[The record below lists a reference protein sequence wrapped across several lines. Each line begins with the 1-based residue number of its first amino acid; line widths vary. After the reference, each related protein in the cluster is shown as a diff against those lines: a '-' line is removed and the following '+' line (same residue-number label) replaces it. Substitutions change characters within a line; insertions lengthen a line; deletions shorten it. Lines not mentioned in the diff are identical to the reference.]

1 MDEYYRAIRLLPA
14 WLAQPLARLPQNT
27 AEKVHELRLRTGCG
41 ICLSIAGQQTT
52 LDELPECPQTL
63 RGRTLDAL
71 QMDEIL
77 YVLCGGSVHTHQAEL
92 AQGYLT
98 TASGCRVGV
107 GGRFVLRG
115 PEDVVL
121 QRLLSLNFRIARPIC
136 TELPAEL
143 CTLLQGHFIG
153 ALLVGEP
160 DSGKTTLLR
169 QIARELAAQKR
180 AVAVIDERGE
190 LFPPERQNGDALDC
204 ISGLPKGRAV
214 QMALRTLAP
223 QVILLDELGDLT
235 EVTALEQG
243 FFSGVEFVASVH
255 AATLEDALQR
265 PQVRILQQHCGFLS
279 CWKDAVHRAGFG
291 RSGSFRCYDAAHSG
305 CSAVAVVRLAGRGC
319 HTGPYGT
326 APCCITEMPCAS
338 GTHPAGGRVPPGRP
352 AAALRRA
359 LPGRHTGIRRP
370 LLTGGP
376 TAGGPDAGRTAV
388 LPDVHVRPWP
398 CGSAAGVRTAGLLPG
413 PPAGFA
419 ANGRTR
425 CPAAGRSAPQTGPCS
440 RDGNGAAAHLNSEI
454 LEETTQMEID
464 LVFKIAAIG
473 IIVAVLNQLL
483 IRSGRED
490 QAMMTTLAGL
500 VVVLSILVKQISTL
514 FVTIKALFSL

>member
-121 QRLLSLNFRIARPIC
+121 QRLSSLNFRIARPIC

-190 LFPPERQNGDALDC
+190 LFPPERQNGD
-204 ISGLPKGRAV
+204 
-214 QMALRTLAP
+214 
-223 QVILLDELGDLT
+223 LT
-235 EVTALEQG
+235 EVAALEQG

-265 PQVRILQQHCGFLS
+265 PQVRVLQQQGALRFL
-279 CWKDAVHRAGFG
+279 VLLEG
-291 RSGSFRCYDAAHSG
+291 R
-305 CSAVAVVRLAGRGC
+305 
-319 HTGPYGT
+319 
-326 APCCITEMPCAS
+326 CA
-338 GTHPAGGRVPPGRP
+338 PGR
-352 AAALRRA
+352 
-359 LPGRHTGIRRP
+359 IREIRQLP
-370 LLTGGP
+370 LL
-376 TAGGPDAGRTAV
+376 
-388 LPDVHVRPWP
+388 
-398 CGSAAGVRTAGLLPG
+398 
-413 PPAGFA
+413 
-419 ANGRTR
+419 
-425 CPAAGRSAPQTGPCS
+425 
-440 RDGNGAAAHLNSEI
+440 
-454 LEETTQMEID
+454 
-464 LVFKIAAIG
+464 
-473 IIVAVLNQLL
+473 
-483 IRSGRED
+483 
-490 QAMMTTLAGL
+490 
-500 VVVLSILVKQISTL
+500 
-514 FVTIKALFSL
+514 

>member
-190 LFPPERQNGDALDC
+190 LFR
-204 ISGLPKGRAV
+204 
-214 QMALRTLAP
+214 
-223 QVILLDELGDLT
+223 
-235 EVTALEQG
+235 
-243 FFSGVEFVASVH
+243 
-255 AATLEDALQR
+255 
-265 PQVRILQQHCGFLS
+265 
-279 CWKDAVHRAGFG
+279 
-291 RSGSFRCYDAAHSG
+291 
-305 CSAVAVVRLAGRGC
+305 
-319 HTGPYGT
+319 
-326 APCCITEMPCAS
+326 
-338 GTHPAGGRVPPGRP
+338 
-352 AAALRRA
+352 
-359 LPGRHTGIRRP
+359 
-370 LLTGGP
+370 
-376 TAGGPDAGRTAV
+376 
-388 LPDVHVRPWP
+388 
-398 CGSAAGVRTAGLLPG
+398 
-413 PPAGFA
+413 
-419 ANGRTR
+419 
-425 CPAAGRSAPQTGPCS
+425 
-440 RDGNGAAAHLNSEI
+440 
-454 LEETTQMEID
+454 
-464 LVFKIAAIG
+464 
-473 IIVAVLNQLL
+473 
-483 IRSGRED
+483 RSGRM
-490 QAMMTTLAGL
+490 AMPLTA
-500 VVVLSILVKQISTL
+500 SAACP
-514 FVTIKALFSL
+514 KAVRSRWRCGRWPRR

>member
-41 ICLSIAGQQTT
+41 VCLSIAGQQTT
-52 LDELPECPQTL
+52 LDELPECPSAL
-63 RGRTLDAL
+63 RGRKLDAL

-190 LFPPERQNGDALDC
+190 LFPPERQNGDVLDC

-235 EVTALEQG
+235 EVAALEQG

-265 PQVRILQQHCGFLS
+265 PQVRVLQQQGALRFL
-279 CWKDAVHRAGFG
+279 VLLEG
-291 RSGSFRCYDAAHSG
+291 R
-305 CSAVAVVRLAGRGC
+305 
-319 HTGPYGT
+319 
-326 APCCITEMPCAS
+326 CA
-338 GTHPAGGRVPPGRP
+338 PGR
-352 AAALRRA
+352 
-359 LPGRHTGIRRP
+359 IREIRQLP
-370 LLTGGP
+370 LL
-376 TAGGPDAGRTAV
+376 
-388 LPDVHVRPWP
+388 
-398 CGSAAGVRTAGLLPG
+398 
-413 PPAGFA
+413 
-419 ANGRTR
+419 
-425 CPAAGRSAPQTGPCS
+425 
-440 RDGNGAAAHLNSEI
+440 
-454 LEETTQMEID
+454 
-464 LVFKIAAIG
+464 
-473 IIVAVLNQLL
+473 
-483 IRSGRED
+483 
-490 QAMMTTLAGL
+490 
-500 VVVLSILVKQISTL
+500 
-514 FVTIKALFSL
+514 

>member
-143 CTLLQGHFIG
+143 CALLQGHFIG

-169 QIARELAAQKR
+169 QIAGNWLHR
-180 AVAVIDERGE
+180 
-190 LFPPERQNGDALDC
+190 NG
-204 ISGLPKGRAV
+204 
-214 QMALRTLAP
+214 
-223 QVILLDELGDLT
+223 
-235 EVTALEQG
+235 
-243 FFSGVEFVASVH
+243 
-255 AATLEDALQR
+255 
-265 PQVRILQQHCGFLS
+265 
-279 CWKDAVHRAGFG
+279 
-291 RSGSFRCYDAAHSG
+291 
-305 CSAVAVVRLAGRGC
+305 
-319 HTGPYGT
+319 
-326 APCCITEMPCAS
+326 
-338 GTHPAGGRVPPGRP
+338 
-352 AAALRRA
+352 
-359 LPGRHTGIRRP
+359 
-370 LLTGGP
+370 
-376 TAGGPDAGRTAV
+376 
-388 LPDVHVRPWP
+388 PW
-398 CGSAAGVRTAGLLPG
+398 L
-413 PPAGFA
+413 
-419 ANGRTR
+419 
-425 CPAAGRSAPQTGPCS
+425 
-440 RDGNGAAAHLNSEI
+440 
-454 LEETTQMEID
+454 
-464 LVFKIAAIG
+464 
-473 IIVAVLNQLL
+473 
-483 IRSGRED
+483 
-490 QAMMTTLAGL
+490 
-500 VVVLSILVKQISTL
+500 
-514 FVTIKALFSL
+514 

>member
-235 EVTALEQG
+235 EVAALEQG

-265 PQVRILQQHCGFLS
+265 PQVR
-279 CWKDAVHRAGFG
+279 V
-291 RSGSFRCYDAAHSG
+291 
-305 CSAVAVVRLAGRGC
+305 
-319 HTGPYGT
+319 
-326 APCCITEMPCAS
+326 
-338 GTHPAGGRVPPGRP
+338 
-352 AAALRRA
+352 
-359 LPGRHTGIRRP
+359 
-370 LLTGGP
+370 
-376 TAGGPDAGRTAV
+376 
-388 LPDVHVRPWP
+388 
-398 CGSAAGVRTAGLLPG
+398 
-413 PPAGFA
+413 
-419 ANGRTR
+419 
-425 CPAAGRSAPQTGPCS
+425 
-440 RDGNGAAAHLNSEI
+440 
-454 LEETTQMEID
+454 
-464 LVFKIAAIG
+464 
-473 IIVAVLNQLL
+473 
-483 IRSGRED
+483 
-490 QAMMTTLAGL
+490 
-500 VVVLSILVKQISTL
+500 
-514 FVTIKALFSL
+514 

>member
-190 LFPPERQNGDALDC
+190 LFPPEQQNGDALDC

-265 PQVRILQQHCGFLS
+265 PQVRVLQQRGALRFL
-279 CWKDAVHRAGFG
+279 ALLEG
-291 RSGSFRCYDAAHSG
+291 R
-305 CSAVAVVRLAGRGC
+305 
-319 HTGPYGT
+319 
-326 APCCITEMPCAS
+326 CA
-338 GTHPAGGRVPPGRP
+338 PGR
-352 AAALRRA
+352 
-359 LPGRHTGIRRP
+359 IREIRQLP
-370 LLTGGP
+370 LL
-376 TAGGPDAGRTAV
+376 
-388 LPDVHVRPWP
+388 
-398 CGSAAGVRTAGLLPG
+398 
-413 PPAGFA
+413 
-419 ANGRTR
+419 
-425 CPAAGRSAPQTGPCS
+425 
-440 RDGNGAAAHLNSEI
+440 
-454 LEETTQMEID
+454 
-464 LVFKIAAIG
+464 
-473 IIVAVLNQLL
+473 
-483 IRSGRED
+483 
-490 QAMMTTLAGL
+490 
-500 VVVLSILVKQISTL
+500 
-514 FVTIKALFSL
+514 